1 MADNTNQNNAKNTD
15 FFTYKGLPLV
25 RNNDTIYYGNMSD
38 EYVIMM
44 QITEKT
50 KVGDLD
56 VASKIKIYKMATDE
70 KINPVEAIVKSS
82 EKSSLYEALDIA
94 YIWLSRT
101 SAEK

>member
-1 MADNTNQNNAKNTD
+1 MADNNQNNAKNNE
-15 FFTYKGLPLV
+15 FFTYKGFPLV
-25 RNNDTIYYGNMSD
+25 RNQDTIYYGNMSD

-44 QITEKT
+44 TIAEKT
-50 KVGDLD
+50 KVGDMD

-70 KINPVEAIVKSS
+70 KLNPIEAIVKSS

-101 SAEK
+101 MAE